1 VSSPP
6 CTRRFSAGAF
16 SGTEE
21 WFSEDRA
28 YLAEDDFYTR
38 MAGLYVDL
46 IDGEIVGSPA
56 SITADQARAAVEA
69 AGIVVGLLH

>member
-1 VSSPP
+1 MYSSFQ
-6 CTRRFSAGAF
+6 REGIL
-16 SGTEE
+16 GTEE
-21 WFSEDRA
+21 WFSEDHA

-38 MAGLYVDL
+38 MASLYVDL